1 MTKIHYKFYALTFP
15 SEFTIEQTL
24 DFFDSVSTA
33 LSLGNVLKTPEHL
46 VLELWSDKYGI
57 KHRLGIPWQ
66 HTELLSQL
74 RTHITGIHI
83 EEDSRES
90 IPAWTH
96 AVEVGVSD
104 NTRPFKL
111 NRVEAQVKRLLGAA
125 IADRKPEDITLI
137 QLVVAPGKNIKGP
150 SQSREVN
157 TSGFAWDLLWNGTKA
172 DRDEVTERRENA
184 TQNQFRAVLRVAA
197 YSETDAHAK
206 KLVDNIRRAYKVPE
220 TASVH
225 FTERWYISTKKRIER
240 INRGTGPGMPYD
252 FINATEVAAFSTWPI
267 GSPIIPGLRKGRTRY
282 LPPNE
287 VIEKNG
293 RRLGLASASGY
304 EKRPIAVTAEGST
317 RHTYVIGPSG
327 LGKSTLLRNSLQ
339 QDIEQ
344 GHGVIVFD
352 GKGDLLAGGLDSVP
366 RERVGDVVYLNFADY
381 EYPVGFNILQEGD
394 PRSVVDDL
402 MSLFLHNAGGDIYL
416 REVLYHGL
424 HTMRAIPG
432 LTVVDLLPF
441 LLPMSPKEEAW
452 RDHVIAQLPKNG
464 QLYAYWKAFYN
475 LKPTERMQKIRPVQ
489 NRLWQI
495 TNRADLR
502 NMLGQSQSTISIRD
516 ILADNRILFVSIPQ
530 NLGSETVSLL
540 GAIMFDAIW
549 QQVQALNM
557 QTPTHLYIDEV
568 QRFLDLPIDLN
579 DMLSTARSKNFGITM
594 AHQYI
599 QQLPP
604 ELFAAVTNASTKV
617 AFKLEGPDAQKMT
630 NLFGKAVTPED
641 FINLDKYEVLAR
653 VATPGGSSEP
663 LTIKT
668 FPEFEGHGLTEEV
681 IRYSRT
687 NYARK
692 AEQVDAEIEARRVA
706 PDKPRRAKPSFGD
719 AIPGDI

>member
-1 MTKIHYKFYALTFP
+1 MKKIQYKFYALTFP

-33 LSLGNVLKTPEHL
+33 LSRGNVLKAPEYL
-46 VLELWSDKYGI
+46 VLELWSDKFGL

-74 RTHITGIHI
+74 RTHITGVHI
-83 EEDSRES
+83 EEDQREV
-90 IPAWTH
+90 IPDWSEV
-96 AVEVGVSD
+96 VEVGVSD
-104 NTRPFKL
+104 NTRPFRIE
-111 NRVEAQVKRLLGAA
+111 RVEAQVRRILGAS
-125 IADRKPEDITLI
+125 IADLKPEDTLLI
-137 QLVVAPGKNIKGP
+137 QWVIAPGDNVKPP
-150 SQSREVN
+150 SQVGEVM
-157 TSGFAWDLLWNGTKA
+157 SSHWAAAALWKGVKA
-172 DRDEVTERRENA
+172 DRDEIAERRANA
-184 TQNQFRAVLRVAA
+184 AQNQFRAVLRVAA
-197 YSETDAHAK
+197 SSTTQAHAK
-206 KLVDNIRRAYKVPE
+206 KLVDNIKGAYKVPE

-225 FTERWYISTKKRIER
+225 FTNRWYIPKAKRVER
-240 INRGTGPGMPYD
+240 INRASGPGIPYD
-252 FINATEVAAFSTWPI
+252 FINALEVATFSTWPI
-267 GSPIIPGLRKGRTRY
+267 GSPVIPGLKRGRTRY

-287 VIEKNG
+287 VIEKSG

-304 EKRPIAVTAEGST
+304 ENRPIAVTQEGST

-327 LGKSTLLRNSLQ
+327 LGKTTLLRNNLQ

-352 GKGDLLAGGLDSVP
+352 GKGDLIAGGLDSVP
-366 RERVGDVVYLNFADY
+366 RERLGDVVYLNFADH
-381 EYPVGFNILQEGD
+381 EYPVGFNVLQEGD
-394 PRSVVDDL
+394 PRSIVDDL
-402 MSLFLHNAGGDIYL
+402 MSLFLHNAGGDVYL

-441 LLPMSPKEEAW
+441 LLPMTPKEEAW
-452 RDHVIAQLPKNG
+452 RDFIIESLPKNG
-464 QLYAYWKAFYN
+464 QLHSYWKAFYA
-475 LKPTERMQKIRPVQ
+475 LKPTERLQKIRPVQ
-489 NRLWQI
+489 NRLWQL

-502 NMLGQSQSTISIRD
+502 NMLGQSQSTISLGD
-516 ILADNRILFVSIPQ
+516 ILTENKILFVSIPQ

-557 QTPTHLYIDEV
+557 TRPTHLYIDEV
-568 QRFLDLPIDLN
+568 QRFLNLPIDLN

-599 QQLPP
+599 DQLPK
-604 ELFAAVTNASTKV
+604 ELFSAVTNASTKV
-617 AFKLEGPDAQKMT
+617 AFKLEGPDAAKMT

-641 FINLDKYEVLAR
+641 FINLDKYEVIAR

-663 LTIKT
+663 VTIKT
-668 FPEFEGHGLTEEV
+668 FPEFQGHGLTQEV
-681 IRYSRT
+681 VSRSRQ

-692 AEQVDAEIEARRVA
+692 AEQVDAEIEARRTA
-706 PDKPRRAKPSFGD
+706 PDKPRKARPSFGD
-719 AIPGDI
+719 G

>member
-1 MTKIHYKFYALTFP
+1 MKKIQYRFYALTFP

-33 LSLGNVLKTPEHL
+33 LSRGNILKAPEYL
-46 VLELWSDKYGI
+46 VLELWSDKFGL

-74 RTHITGIHI
+74 RTHITGVHI
-83 EEDSRES
+83 EEDKREV
-90 IPAWTH
+90 IPDWSH
-96 AVEVGVSD
+96 VVEVGVSD
-104 NTRPFKL
+104 NTRPFRIE
-111 NRVEAQVKRLLGAA
+111 RVEAQVARLLGAA
-125 IADRKPEDITLI
+125 IADLKADDTLLI
-137 QLVVAPGKNIKGP
+137 QWVVAPGDNVKPP
-150 SQSREVN
+150 SQVGEVM
-157 TSGFAWDLLWNGTKA
+157 SSHWAVAALWGGIKA
-172 DRDEVTERRENA
+172 DRDEIAERRANA

-197 YSETDAHAK
+197 SSSTTAHAK
-206 KLVDNIRRAYKVPE
+206 KLVDNVKRAYKVPE

-225 FTERWYISTKKRIER
+225 FTERWYIPKDKRRAR
-240 INRGTGPGMPYD
+240 INGASGPGVPYD
-252 FINATEVAAFSTWPI
+252 FINALEVATFSTWPI
-267 GSPIIPGLRKGRTRY
+267 GTPNIPGLKKGRTRY

-287 VIEKNG
+287 VIEKSG

-304 EKRPIAVTAEGST
+304 EGRPIAVTQEGST

-327 LGKSTLLRNSLQ
+327 RGKTVFLRNSLQ

-352 GKGDLLAGGLDSVP
+352 GKGDLIAGGLDSVP
-366 RERVGDVVYLNFADY
+366 RERLGDVVYLNFADHDF
-381 EYPVGFNILQEGD
+381 PVGFNVLQEGD

-402 MSLFLHNAGGDIYL
+402 MSLFLHNAGQDIYL

-441 LLPMSPKEEAW
+441 IDPKTPKEEAW
-452 RDHVIAQLPKNG
+452 RDWVIDQLPKNG
-464 QLYAYWKAFYN
+464 QLHSYWKAFYA
-475 LKPTERMQKIRPVQ
+475 LKASERGQKIRPVQ
-489 NRLWQI
+489 NRLWQL

-502 NMLGQSQSTISIRD
+502 NMLGQSQSTISLRD
-516 ILADNRILFVSIPQ
+516 ILNENKILFVAIPQ
-530 NLGSETVSLL
+530 NLGSETVGLL

-557 QTPTHLYIDEV
+557 TRPTYLYIDEV
-568 QRFLDLPIDLN
+568 QRFLNLPIDLN

-594 AHQYI
+594 AHQYCE
-599 QQLPP
+599 QLPR
-604 ELFAAVTNASTKV
+604 ELFAAITNASTKV
-617 AFKLEGPDAQKMT
+617 AFKLEGPDAAKMAGIY
-630 NLFGKAVTPED
+630 GKAVDAED
-641 FINLDKYEVLAR
+641 FINLDKFEVIAR

-663 LTIKT
+663 VTIKT
-668 FPEFEGHGLTEEV
+668 FPEFEGHGLTDEV
-681 IRYSRT
+681 VRRSRQ

-692 AEQVDAEIEARRVA
+692 AEQVDAEIEARRTA
-706 PDKPRRAKPSFGD
+706 PDKPRKARPAFGD
-719 AIPGDI
+719 G